1 MRTTQKTPI
10 HLPPQCF
17 CFGRLIP
24 IWDNSEKRFIDMRE
38 KIALVCILISSSC
51 SSSGLLST
59 YSSSLSGDGLFVV
72 HVVVYCRTASSFIF
86 ITYKTVWHR
95 LATCMRLPFHKTPPR
110 DLRSAPLDS
119 RRLLSTTGLLNEGDL
134 DHTKLRVETRRQAG
148 GMKDSMLFADICICS
163 SASWQPVLDFV
174 TQGWLHLLCNTDAL
188 YHCYSVTPYDLVAAH
203 DVQSVLYERDHSCIA
218 FHQHWLLGFGRWL
231 LKMS

>member
-119 RRLLSTTGLLNEGDL
+119 RCPLLAYWMKEIWTTRNWGLRQEG
-134 DHTKLRVETRRQAG
+134 RQG
-148 GMKDSMLFADICICS
+148 GDERFDVIC
-163 SASWQPVLDFV
+163 W
-174 TQGWLHLLCNTDAL
+174 HLYL
-188 YHCYSVTPYDLVAAH
+188 
-203 DVQSVLYERDHSCIA
+203 
-218 FHQHWLLGFGRWL
+218 
-231 LKMS
+231 

>member
-1 MRTTQKTPI
+1 MCTTQKTPI

-148 GMKDSMLFADICICS
+148 GGWKIRCYLLTSVFVAVQVDNQFLTLLLRDGCICYVILMHFITAILS
-163 SASWQPVLDFV
+163 RLM
-174 TQGWLHLLCNTDAL
+174 
-188 YHCYSVTPYDLVAAH
+188 
-203 DVQSVLYERDHSCIA
+203 I
-218 FHQHWLLGFGRWL
+218 
-231 LKMS
+231 

>member
-1 MRTTQKTPI
+1 
-10 HLPPQCF
+10 
-17 CFGRLIP
+17 
-24 IWDNSEKRFIDMRE
+24 MRE

-119 RRLLSTTGLLNEGDL
+119 PDYCPLLTYWMKEIWTTRNWGLRQEG
-134 DHTKLRVETRRQAG
+134 RQG

-218 FHQHWLLGFGRWL
+218 FHQHWLLGFGWWL